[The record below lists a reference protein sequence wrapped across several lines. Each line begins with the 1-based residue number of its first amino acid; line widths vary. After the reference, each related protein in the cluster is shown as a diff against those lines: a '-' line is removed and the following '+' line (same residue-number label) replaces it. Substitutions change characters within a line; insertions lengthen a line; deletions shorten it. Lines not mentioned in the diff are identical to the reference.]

1 MVAICSVPVPV
12 VGVVDVVAVRDR
24 LVPAARP
31 VDVAMAGMGQ
41 VRERVLIVMVV
52 MRSVGVSFVHVVDM
66 PFSLGARMPAAG
78 PVYMVMIVNLM
89 LSGCHGSSLL

>member
-1 MVAICSVPVPV
+1 MVAVGRVPVPV

-52 MRSVGVSFVHVVDM
+52 MRSVGVSFVHVVDV
-66 PFSLGARMPAAG
+66 PFALGARMPAAG
-78 PVYMVMIVNLM
+78 PVDMVMIVNLM